1 MGLWETYGKHFQ
13 SENSHP
19 KNTKIPKIPLP
30 SPPKSNFSI
39 FSIFSTKG
47 NDLKTEQERAAKVA
61 RIGKEYRQ
69 WLDGCSGYYE
79 GCFTCPDY
87 IQGKD
92 GFLYFCRKANMA
104 IFGKPT
110 VYVMVINDGSG
121 AIAGQGNMDGKLTV
135 NKGKARHTGA
145 QGH

>member
-13 SENSHP
+13 DEKLSPNTP
-19 KNTKIPKIPLP
+19 KTPRIG
-30 SPPKSNFSI
+30 NFRGI
-39 FSIFSTKG
+39 RGFRVRG

-61 RIGKEYRQ
+61 RIGKEYRH